1 MKSAREFVSEFVSE
15 FVGTFALT
23 FIGGAAI
30 IQTRNADAGVGLV
43 EVALA
48 HGLIYFAMI
57 SVFMKTAGHFNP
69 AVSLGLLVTGR
80 ITSLQTAI
88 YIAGQFAGAIIAALL
103 LQALFPVA
111 LWEAAR
117 GTRQMLSLDV
127 STGRAFALEAIATF
141 FLMLAVMG
149 TAVDKDGPKIGGL
162 AIGMTLT
169 AGMLAIGPLTGGSM
183 NPARSIGPMIATG
196 AYEGV
201 ALYLAAPI
209 VGAVI
214 AAVLYRYLLLDAA
227 PE

>member
-1 MKSAREFVSEFVSE
+1 MKPAREFVSE

-30 IQTRNADAGVGLV
+30 MQTRNADAGAGLF

-48 HGLIYFAMI
+48 HGLIYFVMV

-69 AVSLGLLVTGR
+69 AVSLGQLVTGR
-80 ITSLQTAI
+80 ITPSQSAI
-88 YIAGQFAGAIIAALL
+88 YITGQFAGAIIAALL
-103 LQALFPVA
+103 LQALFPA
-111 LWEAAR
+111 SLWEAAR
-117 GTRQMLSLDV
+117 GTRQMVSLDV
-127 STGRAFALEAIATF
+127 STEQAFALEAIATF

-149 TAVDKDGPKIGGL
+149 TAVDKHGPKIGGL

-196 AYEGV
+196 AYEGI

-209 VGAVI
+209 VGAVV
-214 AAVLYRYLLLDAA
+214 AAVLYRYLLLDAG

>member
-1 MKSAREFVSEFVSE
+1 MKPGREFVSE

-30 IQTRNADAGVGLV
+30 MQTRNADAGAGLM

-48 HGLIYFAMI
+48 HGLIYFVMV
-57 SVFMKTAGHFNP
+57 SVFLKTAGHFNP
-69 AVSLGLLVTGR
+69 AISLGQLVTGR
-80 ITSLQTAI
+80 ISLAQSAI
-88 YIAGQFAGAIIAALL
+88 YITGQFAGAVIAALL

-117 GTRQMLSLDV
+117 GTRPMVSLDV

-149 TAVDKDGPKIGGL
+149 TAVDKHGPRIGGL

-214 AAVLYRYLLLDAA
+214 AAVLYRYLLLDAV
-227 PE
+227 P

>member
-1 MKSAREFVSEFVSE
+1 MKSAREFVSE

>member
-88 YIAGQFAGAIIAALL
+88 YIAGQFAGAILAALL

-117 GTRQMLSLDV
+117 GTRQMVSLDV

>member
-1 MKSAREFVSEFVSE
+1 MKSAREFVSE

-88 YIAGQFAGAIIAALL
+88 YIAGQFAGAILAALL